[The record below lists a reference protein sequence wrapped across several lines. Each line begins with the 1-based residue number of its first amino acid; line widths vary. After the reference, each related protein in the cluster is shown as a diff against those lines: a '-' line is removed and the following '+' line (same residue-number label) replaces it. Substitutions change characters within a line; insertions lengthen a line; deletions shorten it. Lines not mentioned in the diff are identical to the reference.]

1 MARLTL
7 MALAADALVAAG
19 CGDDDDSSDARD
31 GAPAADTTMKEQES
45 AATSEDAAMKDE
57 DKASDEAM
65 EADEAMAAKR
75 GATVKVVS
83 SQFGR
88 VIADKRG
95 EALYLFDKETGKRS
109 RCYGACAVAWP
120 PLLTTAKPRA
130 GKGADATRL
139 GTTRRRNGKLQVT
152 YNGHPLYYYKDDE
165 PGRILCHNVDEFGGL
180 WLVVTPRGE
189 AVT

>member
-1 MARLTL
+1 MFRLTL
-7 MALAADALVAAG
+7 ILLAAAALVAAG
-19 CGDDDDSSDARD
+19 CGDDDSNATEDA
-31 GAPAADTTMKEQES
+31 APAADT
-45 AATSEDAAMKDE
+45 AMKD
-57 DKASDEAM
+57 DEAM
-65 EADEAMAAKR
+65 EEEAAMKEDPAAEDAMAAKR

-95 EALYLFDKETGKRS
+95 EAFYLFDKETGKRS
-109 RCYGACAVAWP
+109 RCYGECAVAWP
-120 PLLTTAKPRA
+120 PVLTKGKPRA
-130 GKGADATRL
+130 GKGADASLL

-180 WLVVTPRGE
+180 WLVVNRRGD
-189 AVT
+189 AVG